1 MLVIKFIIKI
11 ISVNSNF
18 SLIFKSIGFFDLASV
33 RFIGTTLFAD
43 GIWVGVEFLQRALGK
58 NDGSVNGHTY
68 FQCKPNHGLFIRP
81 NRITLT
87 RK

>member
-1 MLVIKFIIKI
+1 VIKFIITINPVNEIFHSLFLSKQ
-11 ISVNSNF
+11 ISN
-18 SLIFKSIGFFDLASV
+18 LAFV
-33 RFIGTTLFAD
+33 RFIGTTLFAE
-43 GIWVGVEFLQRALGK
+43 GIWVGIEFLSRALGK

-87 RK
+87 KK